1 LYENT
6 SNNKHHNYKN
16 NHQFIKSCIVVLS
29 DHNMA
34 VQHKIGRS
42 GEYLAAS
49 YLARI
54 FDEVLSTS
62 ESSRYD
68 FLCTS
73 DQANIKVQVKT
84 TNSTFDHHG
93 SKWVRWD
100 IKKRITNK
108 DKHRVYS
115 AEEVDVFAFVCL
127 LNDTVVFKPN
137 RRLGKT
143 FQKKLEYI
151 DTVNSMQ
158 SLELALAAV
167 GTNAKPLL

>member
-1 LYENT
+1 M
-6 SNNKHHNYKN
+6 
-16 NHQFIKSCIVVLS
+16 VLS

-34 VQHKIGRS
+34 VQHRIGRA

-54 FDEVLSTS
+54 FDEVLITS

-93 SKWVRWD
+93 SQWVRWD
-100 IKKRITNK
+100 IKKKITNK
-108 DKHRVYS
+108 NKHRVYS

-151 DTVNSMQ
+151 DTVDSMQ
-158 SLELALAAV
+158 SLELALEVLELKTKA
-167 GTNAKPLL
+167 LR

>member
-1 LYENT
+1 
-6 SNNKHHNYKN
+6 
-16 NHQFIKSCIVVLS
+16 
-29 DHNMA
+29 MA

-62 ESSRYD
+62 ECSRYD

-151 DTVNSMQ
+151 DTVDSMQ
-158 SLELALAAV
+158 SLELALEVLELKTKA
-167 GTNAKPLL
+167 LR